1 VRAIRDGPVREKS
14 RQRFRRIVE
23 MAGGNLLM
31 ARMESGFG
39 EDRRFMVSAR
49 GEYPGDFDM
58 GASSFSVDGGDAFF
72 ESDRIW
78 L

>member
-1 VRAIRDGPVREKS
+1 
-14 RQRFRRIVE
+14 

-39 EDRRFMVSAR
+39 EDRKFMVSAR